1 MKNYHEELCHSID
14 PCLDHTPTSAAR
26 LEIANTSK
34 KKEHLHKACNS
45 ETLAPTCKKIPI
57 KIMDRTKPGVY
68 DEIVRQR

>member
-14 PCLDHTPTSAAR
+14 PCLDHTLTSAAR
-26 LEIANTSK
+26 LELANTSK